1 MEIKLARLSPQ
12 TAPSLV
18 ERIVVEIKSSIVAG
32 GLRPGEQFSIGEL
45 SAEMDVSH
53 IPVREALRRLEADGL
68 VMLRPGRR
76 AIVTPLS
83 LDELMEVYRLRL
95 LIEPDLAGSS
105 ARHYTDEQL
114 ERAATAC
121 ERLGIAD
128 PKGGNLRDIEAHHEL
143 HQVLLSPAAGPHSM
157 RITQRLM
164 DVSDRYVGLV
174 YDARPVAFDEPYRR
188 HLVLVEAAR
197 TRSAPV
203 MRKAVV
209 AHLTENLQYMK
220 AWLTPHLE
228 VEEPVEVAS

>member
-1 MEIKLARLSPQ
+1 
-12 TAPSLV
+12 
-18 ERIVVEIKSSIVAG
+18 
-32 GLRPGEQFSIGEL
+32 LRPGEQFSIGEL

-83 LDELMEVYRLRL
+83 LEELLEVYRLRL
-95 LIEPDLAGSS
+95 LIEPDLAGRS

-114 ERAATAC
+114 QRAARAC
-121 ERLGIAD
+121 ERLGVSD
-128 PKGGNLRDIEAHHEL
+128 PKGGNLRDMEAHHEL
-143 HQVLLSPAAGPHSM
+143 HHLLLSPAAGPHSKQ
-157 RITQRLM
+157 ITQRLM

-188 HLVLVEAAR
+188 HLVLVEAAE

-203 MRKAVV
+203 MRKAVA

-228 VEEPVEVAS
+228 VEEPLGIVS